1 MKKKINE
8 STGTPGS
15 PGTKGYT
22 GYLPSEK
29 YAKYRSDLA
38 RIIKK
43 TTGYDLVDLE
53 PITDDTIDVK
63 DNETNDD
70 DISDVNISS
79 PKRHQQLQKDF
90 KKMNE
95 SIGRKV
101 TVKEV
106 VKWMKKLEEYR
117 YRKVKSVDARR
128 VASFINNGLS
138 ETDLPT
144 FFTERIKH
152 SAIDSFS
159 VSSELDET
167 TGTTLTNSPCSN
179 SDSMALNTF
188 RKSSKTGSVH
198 CSPVRLFDL
207 NSNS

>member
-1 MKKKINE
+1 LKKKINE
-8 STGTPGS
+8 STGTLGS

-43 TTGYDLVDLE
+43 TTGYELVELE
-53 PITDDTIDVK
+53 PIVDDTIDVK

-79 PKRHQQLQKDF
+79 PERHKQLQKDF

-106 VKWMKKLEEYR
+106 IKWMKKLEEYR
-117 YRKVKSVDARR
+117 YRKVKNVDARR
-128 VASFINNGLS
+128 VTSFINNGLN
-138 ETDLPT
+138 ETDLPQSLQKKWEHAKYGKEKHLADR
-144 FFTERIKH
+144 FIKQQ
-152 SAIDSFS
+152 IQNKLMT
-159 VSSELDET
+159 SEEKMPKLKE
-167 TGTTLTNSPCSN
+167 LL
-179 SDSMALNTF
+179 SDIE
-188 RKSSKTGSVH
+188 
-198 CSPVRLFDL
+198 
-207 NSNS
+207 